1 LREIDLTVQGGER
14 YFFCNELNEK
24 GEAVTWQG
32 RQYQAYPIDGSGFEM
47 NGKGSSAR
55 PSLTVSNLFGLVTGM
70 AEDLQSLVGATVVRR
85 RVYARFLDA
94 VNFVA
99 GNPEADPEQELTD
112 RWVVEQMSSLT
123 AMTASFV
130 LATPTET
137 AMTASFVLATPTET
151 DGALFPGRIMLANT
165 CMWDYRGDECGYNG
179 PAVAD
184 EFDNPT
190 TDIRKDRCSKCM
202 RGCEMRGMVANF
214 GGFLSI
220 NKLSQ

>member
-1 LREIDLTVQGGER
+1 MQDIHEESLNESVKSEQSPRVVLWEIDLTVQGGER

-32 RQYQAYPIDGSGFEM
+32 RQYQVYPIDGSGFEM

-94 VNFVA
+94 VNFCGGQSGSGPGA
-99 GNPEADPEQELTD
+99 GAERPL
-112 RWVVEQMSSLT
+112 VVEQMSEL
-123 AMTASFV
+123 
-130 LATPTET
+130 T

-151 DGALFPGRIMLANT
+151 DGALFSRSHYAGEYLYVDLPL
-165 CMWDYRGDECGYNG
+165 
-179 PAVAD
+179 
-184 EFDNPT
+184 
-190 TDIRKDRCSKCM
+190 
-202 RGCEMRGMVANF
+202 
-214 GGFLSI
+214 
-220 NKLSQ
+220 